1 MQNQVVL
8 KRASWDEMGAVRGG
22 QLNWTR
28 AVGVERSMS
37 LKVTEDT
44 EGLVLGGCS
53 FIGSANIS

>member
-1 MQNQVVL
+1 MQNQMVL
-8 KRASWDEMGAVRGG
+8 KGAPWDETGAVRGG

-53 FIGSANIS
+53 LIGSANIS

>member
-1 MQNQVVL
+1 MVL
-8 KRASWDEMGAVRGG
+8 KGDSWDETGAVRGG

-53 FIGSANIS
+53 FIVSANIS